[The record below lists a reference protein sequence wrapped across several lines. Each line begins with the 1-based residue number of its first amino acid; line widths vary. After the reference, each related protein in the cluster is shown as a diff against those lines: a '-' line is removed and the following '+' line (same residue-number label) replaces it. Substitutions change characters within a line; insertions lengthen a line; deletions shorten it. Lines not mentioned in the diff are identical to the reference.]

1 MPFWGLKG
9 PLLGVLLEVPT
20 VDSEHPYNT
29 LKGFYM
35 SPKIN
40 KKGGS
45 NMKKNSFQ
53 APQNGGLFDLIF
65 EAFLELL
72 LDVI

>member
-9 PLLGVLLEVPT
+9 PLLGVLLEVPK
-20 VDSEHPYNT
+20 VDSEHPYTT

-35 SPKIN
+35 SKKIN
-40 KKGGS
+40 KKRRFQHE
-45 NMKKNSFQ
+45 KNSFQ

-65 EAFLELL
+65 GTFLEVLL
-72 LDVI
+72 EVI